1 MRVSPIIACAWAIW
15 PGLAHADMINTEGM
29 EPWEHC
35 AECHDMSGVS
45 PVPRFPHLA
54 GQRRAY
60 IVKQASEFRARTRSN
75 SRGQMDAVTAELSD
89 EDIGKIAVYFS
100 DLPPPAP
107 RTAEL
112 SAADQGAA
120 QELFARGRPAE
131 RVPACLSCHGK
142 DSAERPA
149 PALEAQHA
157 AYLAKQLRDF
167 RDGARAN
174 DLEGEM
180 RAVARGL
187 ADPEID
193 RLALY
198 IAGLPRPEVRP

>member
-1 MRVSPIIACAWAIW
+1 MRATPLLVCAWAIW
-15 PGLAHADMINTEGM
+15 PGIAYADMINTEGM

-54 GQRRAY
+54 GQRRSY
-60 IVKQASEFRARTRSN
+60 IVKQASEFRARARSN
-75 SRGQMDAVTAELSD
+75 SRGQMDAVTSELSD
-89 EDIGKIAVYFS
+89 EDIDRIAVYFS
-100 DLPPPAP
+100 GLPPPAP

-112 SAADQGAA
+112 SAADHAAA
-120 QELFARGRPAE
+120 QSLFERGRAADRTPS
-131 RVPACLSCHGK
+131 CLSCHGK
-142 DSAERPA
+142 ANAERPT

-157 AYLAKQLRDF
+157 GYLAKQLRDF

-187 ADPEID
+187 PDAEID

-198 IAGLPRPEVRP
+198 IAGLPRPDIRP